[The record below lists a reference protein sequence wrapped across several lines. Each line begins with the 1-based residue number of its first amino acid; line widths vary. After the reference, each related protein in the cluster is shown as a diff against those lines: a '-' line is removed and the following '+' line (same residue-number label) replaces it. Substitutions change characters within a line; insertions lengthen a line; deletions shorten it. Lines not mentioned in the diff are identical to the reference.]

1 MVINNF
7 VFTYLNKGLIN
18 ILRDGNQMR
27 PFLHIRDTS
36 RFIEFLI
43 KNIKENNNGEIFN
56 VGDSS
61 NSKSILDIKKIF
73 EKRLNKK
80 IKFEWYGK
88 LYNRSYN
95 LTFNN

>member
-1 MVINNF
+1 
-7 VFTYLNKGLIN
+7 
-18 ILRDGNQMR
+18 MR

-43 KNIKENNNGEIFN
+43 KNIKESNNVIFN

-61 NSKSILDIKKIF
+61 NSKSILDMKIF

-80 IKFEWYGK
+80 I
-88 LYNRSYN
+88 N
-95 LTFNN
+95 LNGMENQIIDLIT